1 MDQRAGA
8 ALRWLR
14 AAVLA
19 AVVIAAGAIGH
30 VAADGLLP
38 GWPVFA
44 VVCLG
49 TLLVAAA
56 QLGRPASTARVVT
69 LLVLGQTAVHLVL
82 TAAAGHRGTAVGRA
96 DGSAALAAP
105 PPPPPPRPDFAELAQ
120 AGPRTGSLHDQLYP
134 GHQPVITDL
143 SVPVPLQHL
152 AADFTAANAPM
163 AVAHLLAAVAV
174 GWWLAQGE
182 RAVWVLLALTS
193 TRARDLAR
201 GLALLLVAVLHAVAL
216 DAKPARRAPTPDA
229 VADLRPPRLA
239 ALAETLSRRG
249 PPALEQA

>member
-1 MDQRAGA
+1 MEQRAGA

-14 AAVLA
+14 AAVLGV
-19 AVVIAAGAIGH
+19 VVIAAGTVGH

-38 GWPVFA
+38 GWPA
-44 VVCLG
+44 LALLGLG
-49 TLLVAAA
+49 TVLVAAG

-69 LLVLGQTAVHLVL
+69 LLVLGQTVVHLLL
-82 TAAAGHRGTAVGRA
+82 TAAAGHRGTTVRPAES
-96 DGSAALAAP
+96 SASPVAP
-105 PPPPPPRPDFAELAQ
+105 PPSRVDFAELAQ

-143 SVPVPLQHL
+143 AVPEPLQHL

-163 AVAHLLAAVAV
+163 ALAHLAAAVVV

-182 RAVWVLLALTS
+182 RALWTLLALTS
-193 TRARDLAR
+193 TRGRDLVR
-201 GLALLLVAVLHAVAL
+201 GLVLLLVAVLHWVTL
-216 DAKPARRAPTPDA
+216 DGGSARRPSPPDS

-249 PPALEQA
+249 PPALESA